1 MRIILWGTRARAAV
15 RTLGARTQCE
25 TECWARAQCDANY
38 EGARAKREK
47 GDVESARERCD
58 EIGEGAR
65 ARHGEGVAVAR
76 GKIIGNAR
84 AERGET
90 EENARRWVE

>member
-1 MRIILWGTRARAAV
+1 MRVILWGTRARAAV
-15 RTLGARTQCE
+15 RTLGARTRCE

-58 EIGEGAR
+58 EPGKRAR
-65 ARHGEGVAVAR
+65 ARHGEGRASETRAR
-76 GKIIGNAR
+76 NVGRLKRTR
-84 AERGET
+84 ADGS
-90 EENARRWVE
+90 NDLMDCG